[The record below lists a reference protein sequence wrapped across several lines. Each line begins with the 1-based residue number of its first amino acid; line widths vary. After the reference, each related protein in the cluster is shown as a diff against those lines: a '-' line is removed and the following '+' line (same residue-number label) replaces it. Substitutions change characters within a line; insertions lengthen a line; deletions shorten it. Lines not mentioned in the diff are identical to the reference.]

1 MEEKQLNLFEE
12 NWTLNEIVYSEFP
25 QNETTE
31 LEYKSAAGGFPIG
44 ALETYS
50 AFANTDGGMIVL
62 GVSQKKGFTNFDGLD
77 DNNIHRIKVTL
88 WDLINNKKKVSKN
101 ILRNEDVKEVIYNE
115 KKLVV
120 IHVPAA
126 SRSEKPIFL
135 NNNPLEE
142 TYKRNYEG
150 DYKCKEDEVKRMF
163 ADADITNHH
172 DNRILENFN
181 LSDIDSDSL
190 IKYKQM
196 FAIARPAHPWLSLND
211 REFLEMIGGYRRDK
225 KTGKEGFTVASM
237 LMFGKTNS
245 IIDPECVPTFF
256 PDYQELLNDESKD
269 IRWTDRIYPDGTWE
283 ANLMQFYLKVWIK
296 LSASLPKKFQLNN
309 GQRQDHTSA
318 HTALREAF
326 VNSLIHADYTLSG
339 HITIK
344 QNKDKFVFT
353 NQGTLLVTLHQ
364 YYKGG
369 LSECR
374 NPVIQK
380 MLLNIGVAEKI
391 GSGVNKIVSGW
402 KESHWRTPKLI
413 VEKMPDRITLE
424 LYTVNMLPKETLDQL
439 RVLFGGIEE
448 FSRDEITTLALCLVE
463 GEVTN
468 SRLQITLNKHSYD
481 ITKMLQDLCKREYMS
496 QDGKGRGATYHLNK
510 DYTTKVFQLDVVDD
524 EDFSDSDSNSNVKVD
539 SKNVKVD
546 TKSGNDDSSDRK
558 KLSKEEI
565 DESIIAFCK
574 DEYRTIDEISKFIN
588 RNKTYVRNTI
598 LPRLTKKG
606 KLIRKFESITHKNQS
621 YKSK

>member
-12 NWTLNEIVYSEFP
+12 NWTLNESIYSEFP
-25 QNETTE
+25 ENETNE

-50 AFANTDGGMIVL
+50 AFANTDGGIIIL
-62 GVSQKKGFTNFDGLD
+62 GVSQKRGYTSFDGLS
-77 DNNIHRIKVTL
+77 DNNIHRIKVDL
-88 WDLINNKKKVSKN
+88 WNLLNNKKKVSKN
-101 ILRNEDVKEVIYNE
+101 ILKNEDVKEIVHEDKKLMVIY
-115 KKLVV
+115 
-120 IHVPAA
+120 VPAA
-126 SRSEKPIFL
+126 SRSEKPIYL

-172 DNRILENFN
+172 DNRILKNYN
-181 LSDIDSDSL
+181 LSDIDVDSL
-190 IKYKQM
+190 RKYKQM
-196 FAIARPAHPWLSLND
+196 FAIAKPAHPWLSLND
-211 REFLEMIGGYRRDK
+211 LEFLEMIGGFRKDK

-237 LMFGKTNS
+237 LMFGKSNS

-256 PDYQELLNDESKD
+256 PDYQELLSDDGDD

-283 ANLMQFYLKVWIK
+283 ANLMQFYLKVWLK

-326 VNSLIHADYTLSG
+326 VNSLIHTDYTLSG

-353 NQGTLLVTLHQ
+353 NQGTLLVTLYQ

-391 GSGVNKIVSGW
+391 GSGVSKIVSGW
-402 KESHWRTPKLI
+402 KEAHWRTPKLI
-413 VEKMPDRITLE
+413 IDKLPDRITLE
-424 LYTVNMLPKETLDQL
+424 LYTVNMLPKEILDQL
-439 RVLFGGIEE
+439 GTLFGGIEE
-448 FSRDEITTLALCLVE
+448 FSRDEIMTLALCLVE

-468 SRLQITLNKHSYD
+468 SRLQITLSKHSYD
-481 ITKMLQDLCKREYMS
+481 ITKMLQDLCKREYML
-496 QDGKGRGATYHLNK
+496 QDGKGRGATYHINTDYPK
-510 DYTTKVFQLDVVDD
+510 DVYQLDVVDD
-524 EDFSDSDSNSNVKVD
+524 EDISSVDSSVDSNHT
-539 SKNVKVD
+539 KVD
-546 TKSGNDDSSDRK
+546 TKQHSIDSKDRK
-558 KLSKEEI
+558 RVSKEDIEKLII
-565 DESIIAFCK
+565 DFCK
-574 DEYRTIDEISKFIN
+574 DNYRTLDEISKFID
-588 RNKTYVRNTI
+588 RNKAYIRNTI
-598 LPRLTKKG
+598 LPRLTKTG
-606 KLIRKFESITHKNQS
+606 RLTRRFESITHKNQS
-621 YKSK
+621 YKSS